1 MGEQLGLERA
11 RSILELAR
19 QLGSRP
25 ILELAGSELAGS
37 ALELARQLGGAGE
50 LGRTSRWIKQQR
62 RADRWRTGRPER

>member
-25 ILELAGSELAGS
+25 ILELAGS
-37 ALELARQLGGAGE
+37 ALGLARQLGGAGE
-50 LGRTSRWIKQQR
+50 LGRNSRWIKQQS
-62 RADRWRTGRPER
+62 RADWWRTGRPER